1 MQISQAFSG
10 HFDSPVTTP
19 ASASDRIVVL
29 GKIVGTFG
37 VKGWVKIKSYTEPV
51 ENILDYGVWQLGQS
65 DNRGDNRS
73 DNQIGKWTPIKVA
86 EGRVTDKGVLA
97 RLEGLASPEE
107 ARLKVGLELGVW
119 RSEMP
124 APAPGEYYWSDLEGI
139 QAVCVSGEVLGRVDH
154 FRSTPGGT
162 VMIVQGEQEHWIP
175 FVKERIVK
183 VELDAGRI
191 VLDWSADW

>member
-1 MQISQAFSG
+1 M
-10 HFDSPVTTP
+10 TTP

-29 GKIVGTFG
+29 GKIVGAFG

-51 ENILDYGVWQLGQS
+51 ENILDYGVWQLGQT
-65 DNRGDNRS
+65 G
-73 DNQIGKWTPIKVA
+73 NQIGKWTPIKVE

-97 RLEGLASPEE
+97 RLEGLVSPEE

-139 QAVCVSGEVLGRVDH
+139 EAISASGELLGRVDH

-191 VLDWSADW
+191 VLDWSVDW

>member
-1 MQISQAFSG
+1 
-10 HFDSPVTTP
+10 VTTP
-19 ASASDRIVVL
+19 ASASDRVVVL

-37 VKGWVKIKSYTEPV
+37 VKGWVKVKSYTEPV
-51 ENILDYGVWQLGQS
+51 ENILDYAVWQLG
-65 DNRGDNRS
+65 RPGH
-73 DNQIGKWTPIKVA
+73 WTPVELE

-97 RLEGLASPEE
+97 KLEGLESPEE
-107 ARLKVGLELGVW
+107 ARLKVGFELGVW

-124 APAPGEYYWSDLEGI
+124 PPAPGEYYWSDLEGI
-139 QAVCVSGEVLGRVDH
+139 DAFAASGERLGRVDH

-183 VELDAGRI
+183 VELDARRI

>member
-1 MQISQAFSG
+1 MPQTA
-10 HFDSPVTTP
+10 PV
-19 ASASDRIVVL
+19 SASDRIVVL
-29 GKIVGTFG
+29 GKIVGSFG
-37 VKGWVKIKSYTEPV
+37 VKGWVKVKSYTEPV
-51 ENILDYGVWQLGQS
+51 DNILAYETWQVGVAG
-65 DNRGDNRS
+65 R
-73 DNQIGKWTPIKVA
+73 WTPVKVE

-97 RLEGLASPEE
+97 KLAGLASPEE

-124 APAPGEYYWSDLEGI
+124 APTGGDYYLSDLEGI
-139 QAVCVSGEVLGRVDH
+139 EAYSAEGELLGRVDH

-162 VMIVQGEQEHWIP
+162 VVIVRGEQEHWIP
-175 FVKERIVK
+175 FVKERIVT

>member
-1 MQISQAFSG
+1 
-10 HFDSPVTTP
+10 VTTP
-19 ASASDRIVVL
+19 VPASDRIVVL

-37 VKGWVKIKSYTEPV
+37 VKGWVKVKSYTEPV
-51 ENILDYGVWQLGQS
+51 ENILDYGVWQLGS
-65 DNRGDNRS
+65 A
-73 DNQIGKWTPIKVA
+73 GKWTQVRTE

-97 RLEGLASPEE
+97 KLEGLESPEE

-124 APAPGEYYWSDLEGI
+124 PPAPGEYYLSDLEGI
-139 QAVCVSGEVLGRVDH
+139 DAMSSSGELLGRVDH
-154 FRSTPGGT
+154 FRSTPAGT
-162 VMIVQGEQEHWIP
+162 VLVIRGEQEHWVP

-183 VELDAGRI
+183 VELGAGRI